1 MLSCFVVL
9 CVAHNISG
17 KLPYGKII
25 VIAGNNRTIV
35 RSLAAHDIINNVR
48 SVSEIGFFFFFRSP
62 QTRSTI
68 AGNSSPVVAPLALSV
83 SNPGIVPLVPAS
95 DAVKENV
102 GTAPALPS
110 PAAIL
115 PDQPCIES
123 GVSLPITITTLL
135 LGRNLKTVIFII
147 KKKSLFPKA

>member
-1 MLSCFVVL
+1 M
-9 CVAHNISG
+9 
-17 KLPYGKII
+17 
-25 VIAGNNRTIV
+25 R
-35 RSLAAHDIINNVR
+35 
-48 SVSEIGFFFFFRSP
+48 FFLRSP

-83 SNPGIVPLVPAS
+83 SNSGIVPLVPAS

-115 PDQPCIES
+115 PDQSCIEAD
-123 GVSLPITITTLL
+123 VSLAAHTHKAPQPLIESM
-135 LGRNLKTVIFII
+135 RTVKIFILI
-147 KKKSLFPKA
+147 VVK